1 VIIIADQN
9 FPAVLPSV
17 ENKCL
22 AIMRLEKGCLTELVD
37 FAIEL
42 TKNACVP
49 AGTVFVIGP

>member
-1 VIIIADQN
+1 
-9 FPAVLPSV
+9 
-17 ENKCL
+17 
-22 AIMRLEKGCLTELVD
+22 MRLEKGCLTELVD